1 MKRPRRQPAPRDRV
15 VFYGRPVKTVKTHSP
30 LFRSVA
36 TNLLSRS
43 TDEIPDTKVTQAIK
57 SHKAELRKERKAKKK
72 VHLDAEHNIHVAR
85 KREPKT
91 LHPQQTISRSFT
103 NSKPIRHIAQKRIP
117 KTVGSDREVLT
128 EVVNDSTSVTLST
141 SAMASPATM
150 NGGPNDDYKENDQV
164 SHIMICPDCK
174 EFPPNLTEEF
184 SSGDMVC
191 ATCGLVVG
199 DKIVDTR
206 SEWRT
211 FANDDTNNDDPS
223 RVGDVGNPL
232 FEDTVA
238 TLQTTIGSE
247 GSNSFHL
254 MKTQQKTVEKGAKN
268 LKEGFSQIKT
278 LTDALQVGNNVRD
291 TAMHIFK
298 LADEKKFLK
307 GKPQEAVIAGCIF
320 VACRQGGVARTFR
333 EIFNL
338 TRVSKKEIGRVF
350 KLLEKF
356 LVDIQNEGD
365 KTGHSAVSTVNNFET
380 RPSTNAEDLVRRYVS
395 QLGVRNQSE
404 VESVGMLIAKKTGQ
418 VSTLAGRSPLSV
430 AAACIFM
437 ATHYLGEAKTS
448 KDIAVVAGVSDGT
461 IKTAYKYLYAEKES
475 LLDAEALQKSRGRGK
490 IERLPSA

>member
-1 MKRPRRQPAPRDRV
+1 M
-15 VFYGRPVKTVKTHSP
+15 
-30 LFRSVA
+30 
-36 TNLLSRS
+36 
-43 TDEIPDTKVTQAIK
+43 
-57 SHKAELRKERKAKKK
+57 HKAELRKERKAKKK
-72 VHLDAEHNIHVAR
+72 IRLDAEHNIHVAR
-85 KREPKT
+85 KREPKI
-91 LHPQQTISRSFT
+91 LRPQQTISQSFS
-103 NSKPIRHIAQKRIP
+103 NSKPIKHVAAKQTPSVIG
-117 KTVGSDREVLT
+117 TDREVLA
-128 EVVNDSTSVTLST
+128 EVVNDSSSVTFST
-141 SAMASPATM
+141 TAMASTTSPATIV
-150 NGGPNDDYKENDQV
+150 GGPNDDYKENDQV
-164 SHIMICPDCK
+164 SHIMMCPDCK

-211 FANDDTNNDDPS
+211 FANDDTNGDDPS

-365 KTGHSAVSTVNNFET
+365 KVGHSAVSTVSGFEQ
-380 RPSTNAEDLVRRYVS
+380 RGSTNAEDLVRRYVS

-475 LLDAEALQKSRGRGK
+475 LLDAEAFQKSRGRGK

>member
-1 MKRPRRQPAPRDRV
+1 
-15 VFYGRPVKTVKTHSP
+15 
-30 LFRSVA
+30 
-36 TNLLSRS
+36 
-43 TDEIPDTKVTQAIK
+43 
-57 SHKAELRKERKAKKK
+57 
-72 VHLDAEHNIHVAR
+72 
-85 KREPKT
+85 
-91 LHPQQTISRSFT
+91 
-103 NSKPIRHIAQKRIP
+103 
-117 KTVGSDREVLT
+117 
-128 EVVNDSTSVTLST
+128 
-141 SAMASPATM
+141 MASPASM
-150 NGGPNDDYKENDQV
+150 NGGPNDDYKENDQM

>member
-1 MKRPRRQPAPRDRV
+1 
-15 VFYGRPVKTVKTHSP
+15 
-30 LFRSVA
+30 
-36 TNLLSRS
+36 
-43 TDEIPDTKVTQAIK
+43 
-57 SHKAELRKERKAKKK
+57 
-72 VHLDAEHNIHVAR
+72 
-85 KREPKT
+85 
-91 LHPQQTISRSFT
+91 
-103 NSKPIRHIAQKRIP
+103 
-117 KTVGSDREVLT
+117 
-128 EVVNDSTSVTLST
+128 
-141 SAMASPATM
+141 MASTVAPIVGAPD
-150 NGGPNDDYKENDQV
+150 GEYKENAQI
-164 SHIMICPDCK
+164 SNILMCPDCK
-174 EFPPNLTEEF
+174 EYPPNLVEEF
-184 SSGDMVC
+184 SNGDMVC
-191 ATCGLVVG
+191 SSCGLVVG
-199 DKIVDTR
+199 DRIVDTR

-211 FANDDTNNDDPS
+211 FANDDQNGDDPS

-247 GSNSFHL
+247 GGNSFHL

-268 LKEGFSQIKT
+268 LKEGFAQIKT

-298 LADEKKFLK
+298 HSAYSLDSVADERRFLK

-356 LVDIQNEGD
+356 LQDIQNEGD
-365 KTGHSAVSTVNNFET
+365 KAGHSAVSTVHSFEQ
-380 RPSTNAEDLVRRYVS
+380 RGSTSAEDLVRRYVS

-404 VESVGMLIAKKTGQ
+404 VEGVGMHIAKKTGQ

-430 AAACIFM
+430 AAACIYM
-437 ATHYLGEAKTS
+437 ATAYLGEPKSS
-448 KDIAVVAGVSDGT
+448 KDIAAVAGVSDGT
-461 IKTAYKYLYAEKES
+461 IKTAYKYLYAEKDS

-490 IERLPSA
+490 IEKLPSA